1 MEKYTV
7 NIDDNSFILSISHT
21 ANDSIELDLSKIDL
35 EYLQAYRLVDGAVF
49 LDEVRKEALIIEEN
63 QRKHEEHIEMLK
75 QFLKDT
81 DYVIAETFEQVLS
94 LNNPVTFITDIIK
107 ILVQFKS
114 KYAAILEERANARE
128 EIEKG

>member
-1 MEKYTV
+1 MKYT
-7 NIDDNSFILSISHT
+7 ITTEKDDYIASISHSK
-21 ANDSIELDLSKIDL
+21 NDDVEIDIESIDL
-35 EYLQAYRLVDGAVF
+35 QHLGAYKYANGTVF
-49 LDEVRKEALIIEEN
+49 LDETRREAMIIEEN
-63 QRKHEEHIEMLK
+63 QRKHQEHIEVLK

-81 DYVIAETFEQVLS
+81 DYVVAETFEQVLV

>member
-1 MEKYTV
+1 MLYTITTDANNYIMSV
-7 NIDDNSFILSISHT
+7 AHT
-21 ANDSIELDLSKIDL
+21 DHDSVDIDL
-35 EYLQAYRLVDGAVF
+35 EKMDLEHLEAYRLVDGAVF
-49 LDEVRKEALIIEEN
+49 LDEARKEALIIEEN
-63 QRKHEEHIEMLK
+63 QRKHEEHIQVLK

-81 DYVIAETFEQVLS
+81 DYVIAETFEQVLA